1 MDAGVPGAGVRR
13 LMVTDFRSYTSAVLE
28 SGIGPIVLTGPNG
41 AGKTNLLEAVSM
53 LSPGRGLR
61 RATLSEMVR
70 NGAERWAIAAEA
82 ETVNGACSIGTGLNN
97 DNGSERRIARIDG
110 ETVGPAALGGLLPVS
125 WLTPQMDRLF
135 LDGASAR
142 RRFVDRLI
150 FGFDPGHA
158 SRSNAYEKAMRE
170 RLRLLKDGRMDVA
183 WLSALEAQ
191 MAEHG
196 VAIAAARRA
205 WSLRI
210 GGALRQMTGPF
221 PAAEIA
227 LQGVAEELLADR
239 PAVQVEEDLATR
251 WRDGRGLDR
260 HAGRTTDGPHRSDLL
275 VRHVAK
281 DIPAEQCSTGEQKAL
296 LISLILAD
304 ARMQQAERGVVPIML
319 LDEVAAHLDSARR
332 SALFDEISALGG
344 QAWLTGTD
352 RELFAAFGTRAQY
365 FGIDGSMVTPG

>member
-1 MDAGVPGAGVRR
+1 
-13 LMVTDFRSYTSAVLE
+13 MVTDFRSYHAAVLE
-28 SGIGPIVLTGPNG
+28 PAMGPVVLTGPNG

-61 RATLSEMVR
+61 RAKLSEMVR
-70 NGAERWAIAAEA
+70 NGAERWAIAAQA
-82 ETVNGACSIGTGLNN
+82 ETTSGPCAIGTGLNVE
-97 DNGSERRIARIDG
+97 NGVERRVARIDG
-110 ETVGPAALGGLLPVS
+110 QTVGPAALGGLIPVS

-158 SRSNAYEKAMRE
+158 TRANAYEKAMRD
-170 RLRLLKDGRMDVA
+170 RLRLLKDGRSDDA
-183 WLSALEAQ
+183 WLTALEAQ

-205 WSLRI
+205 WSRRI
-210 GGALRQMTGPF
+210 SGALRQTRGAF

-227 LQGVAEELLADR
+227 LDGLAETALATR
-239 PAVQVEEDLATR
+239 PAVEVEEELTRR

-260 HAGRTTDGPHRSDLL
+260 HAGRTAEGPHRTDLR
-275 VRHVAK
+275 VRHVAR
-281 DIPAEQCSTGEQKAL
+281 DMAAEQCSTGEQKAL

-304 ARMQQAERGVVPIML
+304 ARMQQAERGVVPVLL
-319 LDEVAAHLDSARR
+319 LDEVAAHLDADRR
-332 SALFDEISALGG
+332 NALFDEIAVLGG

-352 RELFAAFGTRAQY
+352 RALFAGLENRAQY
-365 FGIDGSMVTPG
+365 FGIDGSAVTPA